1 MYIANRNIKEDFMR
15 LRILPYFLLFFL
27 ILFSC
32 NQLVKTKT
40 IKLAHGLDVNHSVHK
55 AMVKM
60 GADLKELSG
69 GKLRLEIY
77 PSQQLGT
84 ERQCLELLQI
94 GSLDMTKV
102 SVGVL
107 ENFAPKMKILG
118 LPFLF
123 RDRAHAFKVLDGPVG
138 RQLLEDGEKYWLKGL
153 GYYDA
158 GSRSFYTKDRP
169 INTPDD
175 LDGLK
180 IRVMESV
187 TAIDMVE
194 SLGGSP
200 TPISW
205 GELYTS
211 LQQGVV
217 DGAEN
222 NPPSFYLSRHYEVC
236 KYYTLDEHTVLP
248 DVLLAGTHLWK
259 RLSLK
264 EKEWLT
270 QAVEKSIVYQRKLW
284 LQSEEEALNAVQEA
298 GVKIIRPDK
307 TLFSEKIKGN
317 YEQYRE
323 NEEMYRLIQ
332 EIQETQ

>member
-1 MYIANRNIKEDFMR
+1 MKR
-15 LRILPYFLLFFL
+15 YFIFVLTFLFA
-27 ILFSC
+27 
-32 NQLVKTKT
+32 LVLTDCGEVKKHKT

-60 GADLKELSG
+60 GEDLAVLSG
-69 GKLRLEIY
+69 DKLQLEIY

-84 ERQCLELLQI
+84 ERECLELLQI

-102 SVGVL
+102 SAGIM
-107 ENFAPKMKILG
+107 ENFAPKMKIFG

-123 RDRAHAFKVLDGPVG
+123 RDRAHSFQVLDGPIG
-138 RQLLEDGEKYWLKGL
+138 KMLLDEGEKYWLKGL

-158 GSRSFYTKDRP
+158 GSRSFYTKEKP
-169 INTPDD
+169 INTPED
-175 LDGLK
+175 LFGLK

-187 TAIDMVE
+187 TAMDMVR

-236 KYYTLDEHTVLP
+236 KFYSLDEHTVLP
-248 DVLLAGTHLWK
+248 DVLIIGTHTWN
-259 RLSLK
+259 
-264 EKEWLT
+264 
-270 QAVEKSIVYQRKLW
+270 KL
-284 LQSEEEALNAVQEA
+284 SEEEGQWLQEAVNKSVLYQRILWAEAEAEALAEVQKA
-298 GVKIIRPDK
+298 GVKVIRPDK
-307 TLFSEKIKGN
+307 TLFSDKVKGI
-317 YEQYRE
+317 YEQYKD
-323 NEEMYRLIQ
+323 NEEMYQLIQ
-332 EIQETQ
+332 QIKKTN

>member
-1 MYIANRNIKEDFMR
+1 MKIF
-15 LRILPYFLLFFL
+15 RIVTY
-27 ILFSC
+27 ILF
-32 NQLVKTKT
+32 LVLLIGCATKKNATKT
-40 IKLAHGLDVNHSVHK
+40 LRLGHGLDVSHSVHK

-60 GADLKELSG
+60 GEDLMERSG
-69 GKLRLEIY
+69 GRLKLVIY

-84 ERQCLELLQI
+84 ERECLELLQI

-107 ENFAPKMKILG
+107 ENFAPKMKVLG

-123 RDRAHAFKVLDGPVG
+123 RDRQHSFNVLDGPIG
-138 RQLLEDGEKYWLKGL
+138 ESLLKEAEKFWLKGL

-158 GSRSFYTKDRP
+158 GSRSFYTMNKP
-169 INTPDD
+169 IEKPSD
-175 LDGLK
+175 LEGQK

-187 TAIDMVE
+187 TAVDMVKA
-194 SLGGSP
+194 LGGSP

-236 KYYTLDEHTVLP
+236 KYYSLDEHTVLP
-248 DVLLAGTHLWK
+248 DVLLIGTYVWDK
-259 RLSLK
+259 LS
-264 EKEWLT
+264 EQEQEWLH
-270 QAVEKSIVYQRKLW
+270 ASVKESVKYQRILW
-284 LQSEEEALNAVQEA
+284 AEAEDEALREVQKA
-298 GVKIIRPDK
+298 GVHISRPDK
-307 TLFSEKIKGN
+307 SLFAEKVKGIYEDYKQDAVIYPLIK
-317 YEQYRE
+317 Q
-323 NEEMYRLIQ
+323 
-332 EIQETQ
+332 IQETN

>member
-1 MYIANRNIKEDFMR
+1 VYIANRNVKEDLMR
-15 LRILPYFLLFFL
+15 LRTILYFLLFFL

-32 NQLVKTKT
+32 NQLEKTKT

-107 ENFAPKMKILG
+107 ENFAPKMKVLG

-123 RDRAHAFKVLDGPVG
+123 RDRDHAFKVLDGPVG

-169 INTPDD
+169 INSPDD

-259 RLSLK
+259 RLSLE

-270 QAVEKSIVYQRKLW
+270 KAVEKSIAYQRKLW

-323 NEEMYRLIQ
+323 NEELYTLIQ

>member
-1 MYIANRNIKEDFMR
+1 MR
-15 LRILPYFLLFFL
+15 LAKTFIALIGSLLL
-27 ILFSC
+27 LLGFSGC
-32 NQLVKTKT
+32 HELGDTRT

-55 AMVKM
+55 AMVQM
-60 GADLKELSG
+60 GADLEELSS
-69 GKLRLEIY
+69 GKLLLKIY
-77 PSQQLGT
+77 PNQQLGT

-102 SVGVL
+102 SVGTL
-107 ENFAPKMKILG
+107 ENFAPNMRVLG

-123 RDRAHAFKVLDGPVG
+123 RDREHSFEVLDGPIG
-138 RQLLEDGEKYWLKGL
+138 QQLLNEGTQYWLKGL

-158 GSRSFYTKDRP
+158 GSRSFYTKERP
-169 INTPDD
+169 VHSPKD
-175 LDGLK
+175 LVGLK

-187 TAIDMVE
+187 TAMDMVKD
-194 SLGGSP
+194 LGGSP

-248 DVLLAGTHLWK
+248 DVVLAGTHLWD
-259 RLSLK
+259 RL
-264 EKEWLT
+264 
-270 QAVEKSIVYQRKLW
+270 
-284 LQSEEEALNAVQEA
+284 SEEEKGWLKKAVDNSIGYQRTLWAEAEAEALAEVQKA
-298 GVKIIRPDK
+298 GVEIIRPDK
-307 TLFSEKIKGN
+307 TLFSDQVKDSFDKYKEDPEFYK
-317 YEQYRE
+317 
-323 NEEMYRLIQ
+323 LIQ
-332 EIQETQ
+332 AIQASN

>member
-1 MYIANRNIKEDFMR
+1 MKFQKLIGLIFC
-15 LRILPYFLLFFL
+15 L
-27 ILFSC
+27 ILINSC
-32 NQLVKTKT
+32 SKTENTKT
-40 IKLAHGLDVNHSVHK
+40 IRLGHGLDVNHSVHI

-60 GADLKELSG
+60 GEDLERISD
-69 GKLRLEIY
+69 GKLKLKIF

-107 ENFAPKMKILG
+107 ENFAPKMKVLG

-123 RDRAHAFKVLDGPVG
+123 RDRAHSFKVLDGSIG
-138 RQLLEDGEKYWLKGL
+138 QQLLNDGEKYWLKGL

-158 GSRSFYTKDRP
+158 GSRSFYSK
-169 INTPDD
+169 TPVQTPED
-175 LDGLK
+175 LSGQK
-180 IRVMESV
+180 IRVMESI
-187 TAIDMVE
+187 TAMDMVKD
-194 SLGGSP
+194 LGGSP

-236 KYYTLDEHTVLP
+236 KYYTLDEHTSLP

-259 RLSLK
+259 KLSKQEQVWLK
-264 EKEWLT
+264 EVVK
-270 QAVEKSIVYQRKLW
+270 ASVSYQRKLW
-284 LQSEEEALNAVQEA
+284 IEAENEALKAVEAA
-298 GVKIIRPDK
+298 GVQIIRPDK
-307 TLFSEKIKGN
+307 TLFSDKVKDSFEAYKEDESFYKLIK
-317 YEQYRE
+317 Q
-323 NEEMYRLIQ
+323 IQ
-332 EIQETQ
+332 ATK

>member
-1 MYIANRNIKEDFMR
+1 MRNLTLFGFLTFIIGLSGCDQ
-15 LRILPYFLLFFL
+15 LR
-27 ILFSC
+27 
-32 NQLVKTKT
+32 QTRH

-60 GADLKELSG
+60 GEDLSEMSG
-69 GKLRLEIY
+69 GKLQLDIY

-84 ERQCLELLQI
+84 ERECLELLQI

-102 SVGVL
+102 SSGVM
-107 ENFAPKMKILG
+107 ENFAPKMKVFG

-123 RDRAHAFKVLDGPVG
+123 RDREHSFKVLDGSIG
-138 RQLLEDGEKYWLKGL
+138 QSLLDEGEKFWLKGL

-158 GSRSFYTKDRP
+158 GSRSFYTKDKP

-175 LDGLK
+175 LKGLK

-187 TAIDMVE
+187 TAMDMVR
-194 SLGGSP
+194 SMGGSP

-236 KYYTLDEHTVLP
+236 KYYSLDEHTVLP
-248 DVLLAGTHLWK
+248 DVLIIGTHLWNK
-259 RLSLK
+259 LS
-264 EKEWLT
+264 EQERGWL
-270 QAVEKSIVYQRKLW
+270 QKAVDNSVKYQRKLW
-284 LQSEEEALNAVQEA
+284 AEAEAYALEQVQKE
-298 GVKIIRPDK
+298 GVKVIYPDK
-307 TLFSEKIKGN
+307 TLFSQKVGEI
-317 YEQYRE
+317 YDQYK
-323 NEEMYRLIQ
+323 NDKAMSSIIQ
-332 EIQETQ
+332 QIQETK

>member
-1 MYIANRNIKEDFMR
+1 MN
-15 LRILPYFLLFFL
+15 RILTFVLTFLLAI
-27 ILFSC
+27 ILTDCSD
-32 NQLVKTKT
+32 NKKHRT
-40 IKLAHGLDVNHSVHK
+40 IKLAHGLDVNHSVHL
-55 AMVKM
+55 AMIKM
-60 GADLKELSG
+60 GEDMEALSG

-77 PSQQLGT
+77 PNQQLGT
-84 ERQCLELLQI
+84 ERECLELLQI

-102 SVGVL
+102 SAGIM
-107 ENFAPKMKILG
+107 ENFAPMMKIFG

-123 RDRAHAFKVLDGPVG
+123 RDREHSFSVLDGPIG
-138 RQLLEDGEKYWLKGL
+138 KKLLNEGEKYWLKGL

-158 GSRSFYTKDRP
+158 GSRSFYTKENP
-169 INTPDD
+169 IRTPQD
-175 LDGLK
+175 LVGLK

-187 TAIDMVE
+187 TAMDMVR

-236 KYYTLDEHTVLP
+236 KYYSLDEHTVLP
-248 DVLLAGTHLWK
+248 DVLIIGTHLWN
-259 RLSLK
+259 RLSD
-264 EKEWLT
+264 EERQWV
-270 QAVEKSIVYQRKLW
+270 QESVDKSVLYQRKLW
-284 LQSEEEALNAVQEA
+284 AVSEAVALAEVQKA

-307 TLFSEKIKGN
+307 TLFSDKVESI
-317 YEQYRE
+317 YEQYKY
-323 NEEMYRLIQ
+323 NEEMNQLIQ
-332 EIQETQ
+332 QIRETN

>member
-1 MYIANRNIKEDFMR
+1 MR
-15 LRILPYFLLFFL
+15 FYLQIIVCVLMVMVGN
-27 ILFSC
+27 SC
-32 NQLVKTKT
+32 TQLNETRT
-40 IKLAHGLDVNHSVHK
+40 IRLGHGLDTSHPVHK

-60 GADLKELSG
+60 GEDLEKLSG
-69 GKLRLEIY
+69 GKMVLKIY
-77 PSQQLGT
+77 PNQQLGT

-102 SVGVL
+102 SVGTL
-107 ENFAPKMKILG
+107 ENFAPKMKVLG

-123 RDRAHAFKVLDGPVG
+123 RDRQHSFDVLDGPIG
-138 RQLLEDGEKYWLKGL
+138 QELLNNGTKYWLKGL

-169 INTPDD
+169 VHKPED
-175 LDGLK
+175 LEGLK

-187 TAIDMVE
+187 TAVNMVKE
-194 SLGGSP
+194 LGGSP

-205 GELYTS
+205 GELYTA

-248 DVLLAGTHLWK
+248 DVLLAGTHLWE
-259 RLSLK
+259 RL
-264 EKEWLT
+264 
-270 QAVEKSIVYQRKLW
+270 
-284 LQSEEEALNAVQEA
+284 SEEERGWLKQAVDGSIGYERKLYAESEADALKAVQEA
-298 GVKIIRPDK
+298 GVEIIRPNK
-307 TLFSEKIKGN
+307 ELFSE
-317 YEQYRE
+317 EV
-323 NEEMYRLIQ
+323 NEIYDKYKDDKEMYQLIQ
-332 EIQETQ
+332 DIRATK